1 MDTVNLPHPNSLR
14 KFGLALNPAHA
25 FPAIAEEANTSLA
38 FPNVASQQERYR
50 SVPEIRRIT
59 KAGSADGM
67 RKSTRW
73 ALVASSLQ
81 DHDNFGVLDRPVC
94 KWNVSGIIKTADQKG
109 QPSKAGPEFKKD
121 SKRTNV
127 PIFPCVAKSLLVSLS
142 ILNEY
147 SDLEALVKERLPS
160 QAVKDCGAEFSSPRS
175 ANPMFKTTS
184 RRMQRQASFSEI
196 AGKLMDATS
205 ETSRKL
211 SRQIHRLT
219 RAQEEQELQRL
230 REEEEVAQN
239 AKKRKKDNFA
249 SCLIQRKLSIFAS
262 YRRVSFPRDTLS
274 EKEVRTV
281 QMQ

>member
-1 MDTVNLPHPNSLR
+1 MELKLEKNHAVFFNNNI
-14 KFGLALNPAHA
+14 FGSGTR
-25 FPAIAEEANTSLA
+25 ANTSLA

-81 DHDNFGVLDRPVC
+81 
-94 KWNVSGIIKTADQKG
+94 
-109 QPSKAGPEFKKD
+109 
-121 SKRTNV
+121 
-127 PIFPCVAKSLLVSLS
+127 
-142 ILNEY
+142 
-147 SDLEALVKERLPS
+147 
-160 QAVKDCGAEFSSPRS
+160 S

-230 REEEEVAQN
+230 REKEEEAQN

-274 EKEVRTV
+274 QKEVRTV
-281 QMQ
+281 QMQYSEAPLIGL